1 MPQQQ
6 ETIELRIKRQDNP
19 KSKPYWEEW
28 SMPYVPNSNVLAV
41 LMDIRKNPIRKDG
54 KKVAPVVYEYS
65 CCEET
70 CGTCTMVIN
79 KHVRPA
85 CSALIDK
92 IHQPI
97 ELEPLTKYPIVRD
110 LIVDR
115 SRMFESLKRVK
126 AWVPMDGFHDL
137 GPGEKILPKQQSIA
151 YRLSMCMSCGACTQA
166 CPSFNK
172 DNNYIG
178 PAAIAQARL
187 FNMNPTGKTLKN
199 ERLDALMDDG
209 GLHLCGN
216 AQVCQQVCPKQVP
229 LVESIA
235 VMGRQTTFHM
245 FKKFF
250 QD

>member
-1 MPQQQ
+1 
-6 ETIELRIKRQDNP
+6 
-19 KSKPYWEEW
+19 
-28 SMPYVPNSNVLAV
+28 
-41 LMDIRKNPIRKDG
+41 
-54 KKVAPVVYEYS
+54 
-65 CCEET
+65 
-70 CGTCTMVIN
+70 
-79 KHVRPA
+79 
-85 CSALIDK
+85 
-92 IHQPI
+92 
-97 ELEPLTKYPIVRD
+97 
-110 LIVDR
+110 
-115 SRMFESLKRVK
+115 
-126 AWVPMDGFHDL
+126 
-137 GPGEKILPKQQSIA
+137 
-151 YRLSMCMSCGACTQA
+151 MCMSCGACTQA